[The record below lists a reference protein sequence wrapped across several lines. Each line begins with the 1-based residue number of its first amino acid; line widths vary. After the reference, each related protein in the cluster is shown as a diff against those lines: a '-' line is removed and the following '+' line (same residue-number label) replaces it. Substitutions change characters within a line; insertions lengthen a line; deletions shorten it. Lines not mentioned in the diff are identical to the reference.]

1 MSDESEL
8 LNYLRQQDDAAARQA
23 YQASQA
29 QLRHDAVRNFTV
41 ITAVGMGQMAWRV
54 WRQTGDPE
62 KAKRG
67 AAIVARTNIFLC
79 LLAVPATICVGSVL
93 GALLNANGDGG
104 AATAAP
110 WFLGA
115 VGFIWAMVAV
125 WRWHKRSLI
134 ALVSGPVI
142 NATSSPVNTTQALP
156 APQQYTYDLHTG
168 QFHKHW

>member
-41 ITAVGMGQMAWRV
+41 ITAVGMGQMAYRV

-79 LLAVPATICVGSVL
+79 LLALPATLGVMGTL
-93 GALLNANGDGG
+93 GALLNANGDEGP
-104 AATAAP
+104 ASAAP
-110 WFLGA
+110 WFLVA
-115 VGFIWAMVAV
+115 VGAIWAMIAI
-125 WRWHKRSLI
+125 WRW
-134 ALVSGPVI
+134 
-142 NATSSPVNTTQALP
+142 
-156 APQQYTYDLHTG
+156 
-168 QFHKHW
+168 